1 MGVLKLLLSVVS
13 GSFGALGIKSLALL
27 AGSTVTGLLTPVVT
41 AVMAVLR
48 GIVNIVIDLSKSF
61 EGRVVLAALI
71 AVCGFFYLRFHYIEE
86 GKAREAVFRTQLVEA
101 AVRQRCAAPAQEKRG
116 TKSQPPAFK
125 FPGLR

>member
-1 MGVLKLLLSVVS
+1 MGVLKLLLSLVAGSS
-13 GSFGALGIKSLALL
+13 GLLGIKAFALL
-27 AGSTVTGLLTPVVT
+27 AGSSLTGLLTPVVT

-71 AVCGFFYLRFHYIEE
+71 AVAGFFYLRFHYIEE
-86 GKAREAVFRTQLVEA
+86 GKAREAVIRTQLVEA
-101 AVRQRCAAPAQEKRG
+101 AVRQRCAAPAQDKRG
-116 TKSQPPAFK
+116 TKSQPVGFR